1 MSNSNVKITTL
12 EIPQHFVHSHVNL
25 HNQTRSPT
33 GSMATSVVVSSTG
46 QPVFKPHFHL
56 AMFVVESELPGNR
69 CGCKCWQVGTNL

>member
-1 MSNSNVKITTL
+1 LYSVISGTVTNTATIYKSNSNINITTL
-12 EIPQHFVHSHVNL
+12 EIPQHFVHNHVNL

-56 AMFVVESELPGNR
+56 AMFVVESE
-69 CGCKCWQVGTNL
+69 